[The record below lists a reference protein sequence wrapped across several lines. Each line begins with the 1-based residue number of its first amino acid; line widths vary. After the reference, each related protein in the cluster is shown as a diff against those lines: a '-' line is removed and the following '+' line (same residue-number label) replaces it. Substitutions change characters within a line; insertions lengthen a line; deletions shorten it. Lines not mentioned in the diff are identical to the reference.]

1 MCLCECFCR
10 RKYPCTE
17 KVDADLAKLKESG
30 FGLRWPRHGLPLLH
44 YVACKLSKS
53 KMNLFFCPASG
64 DYGFH
69 EYENKP
75 ARNGRG
81 KLLPTKNGLTY
92 YSVGNPKIK
101 SGKPLPDYIFRD
113 YTGKHD
119 DSNMDRVIIG
129 VDKRGRVRKVYA
141 SEHYNPDATVE
152 VSTETLMYISSLSLE
167 EFLSEMGY
175 ESA

>member
-10 RKYPCTE
+10 RKYFHTK
-17 KVDADLAKLKESG
+17 KVKAELAKLKESG
-30 FGLRWPRHGLPLLH
+30 FGLCRPRRGLHLLH
-44 YVACKLSKS
+44 YVACKLRKS
-53 KMNLFFCPASG
+53 KMNLFFCPAFG

-69 EYENKP
+69 KYKNKP

-81 KLLPTKNGLTY
+81 KLLPTKYGLIY
-92 YSVGNPKIK
+92 YSAGNFKIK
-101 SGKPLPDYIFRD
+101 SGKSLPDYIICDF
-113 YTGKHD
+113 TGKHD
-119 DSNMDRVIIG
+119 DSNMDRVITG